1 VSKRPGA
8 VVTIVQ
14 DEPVFLPI
22 WLRYYSRFYG
32 QDDLYVLDH
41 GSTDGSTDGP
51 GFVRVPLSHPTHD
64 VAWMRDMMQRQ
75 QHELLERYRTVI
87 CVDVDEIVAPD
98 PTQGTLA
105 DYVSR
110 FDEEFVNCRG
120 HEVIHV
126 PNAEP
131 PIDPRNGVL
140 RQRSHWFAN
149 PVYSKPVLASA
160 PMVWGGGLHSRVD
173 GQVNEDPGLAL
184 IHLHRMDFELCLA
197 RHKQQSSRPW
207 NKADLDYGW
216 GYQNRITEL
225 GDFTTWFF
233 EDSCGGGPVEIERIP
248 EHWRDVV

>member
-1 VSKRPGA
+1 MSKRPGA

-75 QHELLERYRTVI
+75 QHELLESYRTVI

-105 DYVSR
+105 DYERSAR
-110 FDEEFVNCRG
+110 IAKWTANKNLFSLIIRIHHHPFV
-120 HEVIHV
+120 
-126 PNAEP
+126 
-131 PIDPRNGVL
+131 
-140 RQRSHWFAN
+140 
-149 PVYSKPVLASA
+149 
-160 PMVWGGGLHSRVD
+160 
-173 GQVNEDPGLAL
+173 
-184 IHLHRMDFELCLA
+184 
-197 RHKQQSSRPW
+197 
-207 NKADLDYGW
+207 
-216 GYQNRITEL
+216 
-225 GDFTTWFF
+225 
-233 EDSCGGGPVEIERIP
+233 
-248 EHWRDVV
+248 